1 MSVLLEA
8 AQDARHDLGKYI
20 CMNQRWLGDSAPRA
34 ERLEALQA
42 DLLRTQS
49 GPNEAVDAF
58 TLWTRLRPPLEGA
71 GSEIEEVDLAIS
83 RLASRRESV
92 EQGTTDE
99 ATLAACSADCK
110 TIADALKRLTR
121 RLQKES

>member
-1 MSVLLEA
+1 MSALLDA

-20 CMNQRWLGDSAPRA
+20 CMNQRWLGEQSPLP
-34 ERLEALQA
+34 ERMEALQA

-49 GPNEAVDAF
+49 GPKGDLDAF
-58 TLWTRLRPPLEGA
+58 SLWSRLRPGLVGA
-71 GSEIEEVDLAIS
+71 GSELEEVDGALA
-83 RLASRRESV
+83 RLLMHRDAVES
-92 EQGTTDE
+92 GTLNE
-99 ATLAACSADCK
+99 VTLAACTADCK

>member
-1 MSVLLEA
+1 MPALLEA

-20 CMNQRWLGDSAPRA
+20 CMNQRWLGESCAPA

-49 GPNEAVDAF
+49 GPSGAVDAF
-58 TLWTRLRPPLEGA
+58 TLWARLRPRLEGA

-92 EQGTTDE
+92 EEGTADE
-99 ATLAACSADCK
+99 ATLAGCSADCK